1 MSFMLEIRRR
11 GRHVAGSILGAL
23 LFAYFMFHAV
33 QGDRGLFAWVQMK
46 QQIGYASADL
56 AASQAKRLTWER
68 RIALLRDDRLDRD
81 MLDERVRRVT
91 GLGGKNEIVI
101 FDAERESG
109 RNIPNVR

>member
-23 LFAYFMFHAV
+23 LFAYFMFHAI

-56 AASQAKRLTWER
+56 AASETQRQTWER
-68 RIALLRDDRLDRD
+68 RIVLLRDDRLDRD
-81 MLDERVRRVT
+81 MLDERVRMVT
-91 GLGGKNEIVI
+91 GLGSKNELVI
-101 FDAERESG
+101 HDAEAISSQ
-109 RNIPNVR
+109 

>member
-23 LFAYFMFHAV
+23 LFAYFMFHAI
-33 QGDRGLFAWVQMK
+33 QGDRGFFAWVQMK
-46 QQIGYASADL
+46 QQIGYASTYL
-56 AASQAKRLTWER
+56 AASETKRATWER
-68 RIALLRDDRLDRD
+68 RIVLLRGDQLDRD

-101 FDAERESG
+101 FDAEPTSR
-109 RNIPNVR
+109 R

>member
-33 QGDRGLFAWVQMK
+33 QGDRGLFAWAQMK

-56 AASQAKRLTWER
+56 AASEAKRLTWER

-91 GLGGKNEIVI
+91 GLGGRNEIVI
-101 FDAERESG
+101 FDAEQDLG
-109 RNIPNVR
+109 RNMPKVR

>member
-23 LFAYFMFHAV
+23 LFAYFMFHAI

-56 AASQAKRLTWER
+56 VGSETKRLFWER
-68 RIALLRDDRLDRD
+68 RIALLRNDQLDRD
-81 MLDERVRRVT
+81 MLDERVRTVT
-91 GLGGKNEIVI
+91 GMGRKNEIVI
-101 FDAERESG
+101 FDAEANSG
-109 RNIPNVR
+109 R

>member
-23 LFAYFMFHAV
+23 LFAYFIFHAI
-33 QGDRGLFAWVQMK
+33 QGDRGFFAWVQMK
-46 QQIGYASADL
+46 QQISYASAYL
-56 AASQAKRLTWER
+56 ASSETRRSTWER
-68 RIALLRDDRLDRD
+68 RIVLLRTNQLDRD

-101 FDAERESG
+101 FDAAP
-109 RNIPNVR
+109 IPSR